1 MKLIFASRNEN
12 KFLEIGKIIPKKIQL
27 GNLNELNFYDEI
39 PENEETIEE
48 NATFK
53 AEFIHSKFGV
63 NVFADDTGLEVE
75 VLNGKPGVHSAR
87 FAGIECDSNK
97 NINKLLELL
106 ENKKNRKARFK
117 TIIVLIFKQQFYQF
131 EGIVNGEI
139 LFDRKGKNGFG
150 YDSIFKPKGF
160 DKSFAELSIDIKNKI
175 SHRAIAMS
183 KLIGFIKEIKS

>member
-12 KFLEIGKIIPKKIQL
+12 KFLEIEKIIPKKIQL

-39 PENEETIEE
+39 PENEETIEG

-183 KLIGFIKEIKS
+183 KLIDFIKEIKS

>member
-12 KFLEIGKIIPKKIQL
+12 KFLEIEKIIPKKIQL

-39 PENEETIEE
+39 PENEETIEG

-87 FAGIECDSNK
+87 FAGIECNSNK

-106 ENKKNRKARFK
+106 KNKKNRKARFK
-117 TIIVLIFKQQFYQF
+117 TIIVLIFKRQIYQF
-131 EGIVNGEI
+131 EGIINGEI
-139 LFDRKGKNGFG
+139 LYKRKGKNGFG
-150 YDSIFKPKGF
+150 YDSIFKPMGLN
-160 DKSFAELSIDIKNKI
+160 KSFAELSIEIKNKI

-183 KLIGFIKEIKS
+183 KLIDFIKEIKS

>member
-12 KFLEIGKIIPKKIQL
+12 KFLEIEKIIPKNIQL

-39 PENEETIEE
+39 TENEETIEG

-87 FAGIECDSNK
+87 FAGIERNSNK

-106 ENKKNRKARFK
+106 KNKKNRKARFK
-117 TIIVLIFKQQFYQF
+117 TIIVLIFKQQIYQF

-139 LFDRKGKNGFG
+139 LYKRKGKNGFG

-160 DKSFAELSIDIKNKI
+160 DKSFAELSIEIKNKI

-183 KLIGFIKEIKS
+183 KLIDFIKEIKS

>member
-12 KFLEIGKIIPKKIQL
+12 KFLEIEKIIPKKIQL

-39 PENEETIEE
+39 PENEETIEG

-131 EGIVNGEI
+131 EGTVNGEI

-175 SHRAIAMS
+175 SHLAIAMS
-183 KLIGFIKEIKS
+183 KLIDFIKEIKS

>member
-12 KFLEIGKIIPKKIQL
+12 KFLEIEKIIPKKIQL

-39 PENEETIEE
+39 PENEETIEG

-87 FAGIECDSNK
+87 FAGIECNSNK

-106 ENKKNRKARFK
+106 KNKKNRKARFK
-117 TIIVLIFKQQFYQF
+117 TIIVLIFKQQIYQF

-139 LFDRKGKNGFG
+139 LYKRKGKNGFG
-150 YDSIFKPKGF
+150 YDSIFKPMGLN
-160 DKSFAELSIDIKNKI
+160 KSFAELSIEIKNKI

-183 KLIGFIKEIKS
+183 KLIDFIKEIKS

>member
-39 PENEETIEE
+39 PENEETIEG

-87 FAGIECDSNK
+87 FVGIECDSNK

-131 EGIVNGEI
+131 EGTVNGEI

-183 KLIGFIKEIKS
+183 KLIDFIKEIKS

>member
-12 KFLEIGKIIPKKIQL
+12 KFLEIEKIIPKNIQL

-39 PENEETIEE
+39 TENEETIEG

-87 FAGIECDSNK
+87 FAGIECNYNK

-106 ENKKNRKARFK
+106 KNKKNRKARFK
-117 TIIVLIFKQQFYQF
+117 TIIVLIFKQQIYQF

-139 LFDRKGKNGFG
+139 LYKRKGKNGFG

-160 DKSFAELSIDIKNKI
+160 DKSFAELSIEIKNKI

-183 KLIGFIKEIKS
+183 KLIDFIKEIKS

>member
-12 KFLEIGKIIPKKIQL
+12 KFLEIEKIIPKNIQL

-39 PENEETIEE
+39 PENEETIEG

-183 KLIGFIKEIKS
+183 KLIDFIKEIKS

>member
-12 KFLEIGKIIPKKIQL
+12 KFLEIEKIIPKNIQL

-39 PENEETIEE
+39 PENEETIEG

-87 FAGIECDSNK
+87 FAGIECNSNK

-106 ENKKNRKARFK
+106 KNKKNRKARFK
-117 TIIVLIFKQQFYQF
+117 TIIVLIFKQQIYQF

-139 LFDRKGKNGFG
+139 LYKRKGKNGFG

-160 DKSFAELSIDIKNKI
+160 DKSFAELSIEIKNKI

-183 KLIGFIKEIKS
+183 KLIDFIKEIKS

>member
-12 KFLEIGKIIPKKIQL
+12 KFLEIEKIIPKNIQL

-39 PENEETIEE
+39 LENEETIEG

-87 FAGIECDSNK
+87 FAGIECNSNK

-106 ENKKNRKARFK
+106 KNKKNRKARFK
-117 TIIVLIFKQQFYQF
+117 TIIVLIFKQQIYQF

-139 LFDRKGKNGFG
+139 LYKRKGKNGFG
-150 YDSIFKPKGF
+150 YDSIFKPMGLN
-160 DKSFAELSIDIKNKI
+160 KSFAELSIEIKNKI

-183 KLIGFIKEIKS
+183 KLIDFIKEIKS

>member
-12 KFLEIGKIIPKKIQL
+12 KFLEIEKIIPKKIQL

-39 PENEETIEE
+39 TENEETIEG

-87 FAGIECDSNK
+87 FAGIECNSNK

-106 ENKKNRKARFK
+106 KNKKNRKARFK
-117 TIIVLIFKQQFYQF
+117 TIIVLIFKQQIYQF

-139 LFDRKGKNGFG
+139 LYKRKGKNGFG
-150 YDSIFKPKGF
+150 YDSIFKPMGLN
-160 DKSFAELSIDIKNKI
+160 KSFAELSIEIKNKI

-183 KLIGFIKEIKS
+183 KLIDFIKEIKS

>member
-12 KFLEIGKIIPKKIQL
+12 KFLEIEKIIPKNIQL

-39 PENEETIEE
+39 PENEETIEG

-131 EGIVNGEI
+131 EGTVNGEI

-183 KLIGFIKEIKS
+183 KLIDFIKEIKS

>member
-12 KFLEIGKIIPKKIQL
+12 KFLEIEKIIPKKIQL

-39 PENEETIEE
+39 PENEETIEG

-117 TIIVLIFKQQFYQF
+117 TIIVLIFKQQFYKF
-131 EGIVNGEI
+131 EGTVNGEI

-183 KLIGFIKEIKS
+183 KLIDFIKEIKS

>member
-12 KFLEIGKIIPKKIQL
+12 KFLEIEKIIPKKIQL

-39 PENEETIEE
+39 PENEETIEG

-87 FAGIECDSNK
+87 FAGIECNSNK

-106 ENKKNRKARFK
+106 KNKKNRKARFK
-117 TIIVLIFKQQFYQF
+117 TIIVLIFKRQIYQF

-139 LFDRKGKNGFG
+139 LYKRKGKNGFG
-150 YDSIFKPKGF
+150 YDSIFKPMGLN
-160 DKSFAELSIDIKNKI
+160 KSFAELSIEIKNKI

-183 KLIGFIKEIKS
+183 KLIDFIKEIKS

>member
-12 KFLEIGKIIPKKIQL
+12 KFLEIEKIIPKKIQL

-39 PENEETIEE
+39 PENEETIEG

-75 VLNGKPGVHSAR
+75 VLNGKPGIHSAR
-87 FAGIECDSNK
+87 FAGIECNSNK

-106 ENKKNRKARFK
+106 KNKKNRKARFK
-117 TIIVLIFKQQFYQF
+117 TIIVLIFKQQIYQF

-139 LFDRKGKNGFG
+139 LYKRKGKNGFG
-150 YDSIFKPKGF
+150 YDSIFKPMGLN
-160 DKSFAELSIDIKNKI
+160 KSFAELSIEIKNKI
-175 SHRAIAMS
+175 SHRAIAIS
-183 KLIGFIKEIKS
+183 KLIDFIKENKS

>member
-12 KFLEIGKIIPKKIQL
+12 KFLEIEKIIPKKIQL

-131 EGIVNGEI
+131 EGTVNGEI

-150 YDSIFKPKGF
+150 YDSIFKPNGF

-183 KLIGFIKEIKS
+183 KLIDFIKEIKS

>member
-12 KFLEIGKIIPKKIQL
+12 KFLEIEKIIPKKIQL

-39 PENEETIEE
+39 PENEETIEG

-75 VLNGKPGVHSAR
+75 VLNGKPGIHSAR

-131 EGIVNGEI
+131 EGTVNGEI

-183 KLIGFIKEIKS
+183 KLVDFIKEIKS

>member
-12 KFLEIGKIIPKKIQL
+12 KFLEIEKIIPKKIQL

-39 PENEETIEE
+39 PENEETIEG

-106 ENKKNRKARFK
+106 ENKKK
-117 TIIVLIFKQQFYQF
+117 
-131 EGIVNGEI
+131 
-139 LFDRKGKNGFG
+139 
-150 YDSIFKPKGF
+150 
-160 DKSFAELSIDIKNKI
+160 
-175 SHRAIAMS
+175 
-183 KLIGFIKEIKS
+183 

>member
-12 KFLEIGKIIPKKIQL
+12 KFLEIEKIIPKKIQL

-39 PENEETIEE
+39 PENEETIEG

-87 FAGIECDSNK
+87 FAGIECNSNK

-106 ENKKNRKARFK
+106 KNKKNRKARFK
-117 TIIVLIFKQQFYQF
+117 TIIVLIFKQQIYQF

-139 LFDRKGKNGFG
+139 LYKRKGKNGFG
-150 YDSIFKPKGF
+150 YDSIFKPIGLN
-160 DKSFAELSIDIKNKI
+160 KSFAELSIEIKNKI

-183 KLIGFIKEIKS
+183 KLIDFIKEIKS

>member
-12 KFLEIGKIIPKKIQL
+12 KFLEIEKIIPKKIQL

-39 PENEETIEE
+39 PENEETIEG
-48 NATFK
+48 NATIK

-131 EGIVNGEI
+131 EGTVNGEI

-183 KLIGFIKEIKS
+183 KLIDFIKEIKS

>member
-12 KFLEIGKIIPKKIQL
+12 KFLEIEKIIPKKIQL

-39 PENEETIEE
+39 PENEETIEG

-131 EGIVNGEI
+131 EGTVNGEI

-183 KLIGFIKEIKS
+183 KLIDFIKEIKS

>member
-12 KFLEIGKIIPKKIQL
+12 KFLEIEKIIPKNIQL

-39 PENEETIEE
+39 PENEETIEG

-53 AEFIHSKFGV
+53 AKFIHSKFGV

-87 FAGIECDSNK
+87 FAGIECNSNK

-106 ENKKNRKARFK
+106 KNKKNRKARFK
-117 TIIVLIFKQQFYQF
+117 TIIVLIFKQQIYQF

-139 LFDRKGKNGFG
+139 LYKRKGKNGFG
-150 YDSIFKPKGF
+150 YDSIFKPMGLN
-160 DKSFAELSIDIKNKI
+160 KSFAELSIEIKNKI

-183 KLIGFIKEIKS
+183 KLIDFIKEIKS

>member
-12 KFLEIGKIIPKKIQL
+12 KFLEIEKIIPKNIQL

-39 PENEETIEE
+39 TENEETIEG

-87 FAGIECDSNK
+87 FAGIECNSNK

-106 ENKKNRKARFK
+106 KNKKNRKARFK
-117 TIIVLIFKQQFYQF
+117 TIIVLIFKQQIYQF

-139 LFDRKGKNGFG
+139 LYKRKGKNGFG
-150 YDSIFKPKGF
+150 YYSIFKPKGF
-160 DKSFAELSIDIKNKI
+160 DKSFAELSIEIKNKI

-183 KLIGFIKEIKS
+183 KLIDFIKEIKS

>member
-12 KFLEIGKIIPKKIQL
+12 KFLEIEKIIPKKIQL

-39 PENEETIEE
+39 PENEETIEG

-75 VLNGKPGVHSAR
+75 VLNGKPGIHSAR
-87 FAGIECDSNK
+87 FAGIECNSNK

-106 ENKKNRKARFK
+106 KNKKNRKARFK
-117 TIIVLIFKQQFYQF
+117 TIIVLIFKQQIYQF

-139 LFDRKGKNGFG
+139 LYKRKGKNGFG
-150 YDSIFKPKGF
+150 YDSIFKPVGLN
-160 DKSFAELSIDIKNKI
+160 KSFAELSIEIKNKI

-183 KLIGFIKEIKS
+183 KLIDFMKEIKS

>member
-39 PENEETIEE
+39 PENEETIEG

-131 EGIVNGEI
+131 EGTVNGEI

-183 KLIGFIKEIKS
+183 KLIDFIKEIKS

>member
-12 KFLEIGKIIPKKIQL
+12 KFLEIEKIIPKKIQL

-39 PENEETIEE
+39 TENEETIEG

-131 EGIVNGEI
+131 EGTVNGEI

-150 YDSIFKPKGF
+150 YDSIFKPNGF

-183 KLIGFIKEIKS
+183 KLIDFIKEIKS

>member
-12 KFLEIGKIIPKKIQL
+12 KFLEIEKIIPKNIQL

-39 PENEETIEE
+39 TENEETIEG

-87 FAGIECDSNK
+87 FAGIECNSNK

-106 ENKKNRKARFK
+106 KNKKNRKARFK
-117 TIIVLIFKQQFYQF
+117 TIIVLIFKQQIYQF

-139 LFDRKGKNGFG
+139 LYKRKGKKWFW
-150 YDSIFKPKGF
+150 
-160 DKSFAELSIDIKNKI
+160 L
-175 SHRAIAMS
+175 
-183 KLIGFIKEIKS
+183 

>member
-12 KFLEIGKIIPKKIQL
+12 KFLEIEKIIPKNIQL

-39 PENEETIEE
+39 TENEETIEG

-87 FAGIECDSNK
+87 FAGIECNSNK

-106 ENKKNRKARFK
+106 KNKKNRKARFK
-117 TIIVLIFKQQFYQF
+117 TIIVLIFKQQIYQF

-139 LFDRKGKNGFG
+139 LYMRKGKNGFG

-160 DKSFAELSIDIKNKI
+160 DKSFAELSIEIKNKI

-183 KLIGFIKEIKS
+183 KLIDFIKEIKS

>member
-12 KFLEIGKIIPKKIQL
+12 KFLEIEKIIPKNIQL

-39 PENEETIEE
+39 TENEETIEG

-87 FAGIECDSNK
+87 FAGIECNSNK

-106 ENKKNRKARFK
+106 KNKKNRKARFK
-117 TIIVLIFKQQFYQF
+117 TIIVLIFKQQIYKF

-139 LFDRKGKNGFG
+139 LHKRKGKNGFG
-150 YDSIFKPKGF
+150 YDSIFKPMGLN
-160 DKSFAELSIDIKNKI
+160 KSFAELSIEIKNKI

-183 KLIGFIKEIKS
+183 KLIDFIKEIKS

>member
-12 KFLEIGKIIPKKIQL
+12 KFLEIEKIIPKNIQL

-39 PENEETIEE
+39 TENEETIEG

-87 FAGIECDSNK
+87 FAWIECNSNK

-106 ENKKNRKARFK
+106 KNKKNRKARFK
-117 TIIVLIFKQQFYQF
+117 TIIVLIFKQQIYQF

-139 LFDRKGKNGFG
+139 LYKRKGKNGFG

-160 DKSFAELSIDIKNKI
+160 DKSFAELSIEIKNKI

-183 KLIGFIKEIKS
+183 KLIDFIKEIKS

>member
-12 KFLEIGKIIPKKIQL
+12 KFLEIEKIIPKKIQL

-39 PENEETIEE
+39 PENEETIEG

-75 VLNGKPGVHSAR
+75 VLNGKPGIHSAR
-87 FAGIECDSNK
+87 FAGIECNSNK

-106 ENKKNRKARFK
+106 KNKKNRKARFK
-117 TIIVLIFKQQFYQF
+117 TIIVLIFKQQIYQF

-139 LFDRKGKNGFG
+139 LYKRKGKNGFG
-150 YDSIFKPKGF
+150 YDSIFKPMGLN
-160 DKSFAELSIDIKNKI
+160 KSFAELSIDIKNKI

-183 KLIGFIKEIKS
+183 KLVDFIKEIKS

>member
-12 KFLEIGKIIPKKIQL
+12 KFLEIEKIIPKNIQL
-27 GNLNELNFYDEI
+27 GNLNELNFYDDI
-39 PENEETIEE
+39 TENEETIEG

-87 FAGIECDSNK
+87 FAGIECNSNK

-106 ENKKNRKARFK
+106 KNKKNRKARFK
-117 TIIVLIFKQQFYQF
+117 TIIVLIFKQQIYQF

-139 LFDRKGKNGFG
+139 LYKRKGKNGFG

-160 DKSFAELSIDIKNKI
+160 DKSFAELSIEIKNKI

-183 KLIGFIKEIKS
+183 KLIDFIKEIKS

>member
-131 EGIVNGEI
+131 EGTVNGEI

-183 KLIGFIKEIKS
+183 KLIDFIKEIKS

>member
-12 KFLEIGKIIPKKIQL
+12 KFLEIEKIIPKKIQL

-39 PENEETIEE
+39 PENEETIEG

-117 TIIVLIFKQQFYQF
+117 TIIVLIFKQQIYQF

-139 LFDRKGKNGFG
+139 LYKRKGKNGFG
-150 YDSIFKPKGF
+150 YDSIFKPMGLN
-160 DKSFAELSIDIKNKI
+160 KSFAELSIEIKNKI

-183 KLIGFIKEIKS
+183 KLIDFIKEIKS

>member
-12 KFLEIGKIIPKKIQL
+12 KFLEIEKIIPKKIQL

-39 PENEETIEE
+39 PENEETIEG

-106 ENKKNRKARFK
+106 KNKKNRKARFK
-117 TIIVLIFKQQFYQF
+117 TIIVLIFKQQIYQF

-139 LFDRKGKNGFG
+139 LYKKKGKNGFG
-150 YDSIFKPKGF
+150 YDSIFKPMGLN
-160 DKSFAELSIDIKNKI
+160 KSFAELSIEIKNKI

-183 KLIGFIKEIKS
+183 KLIDFIKEIKS

>member
-12 KFLEIGKIIPKKIQL
+12 KFLEIEKIIPKNIQL

-160 DKSFAELSIDIKNKI
+160 DKSFAELSIEIKNKI

-183 KLIGFIKEIKS
+183 KLIDFIKEIKS

>member
-12 KFLEIGKIIPKKIQL
+12 KFLEIEKIIPKNIQL

-39 PENEETIEE
+39 PENEETIEG

-106 ENKKNRKARFK
+106 KNKKNRKARFK
-117 TIIVLIFKQQFYQF
+117 TIIVLIFKQQIYQF

-139 LFDRKGKNGFG
+139 LYKRKGKNGFG

-160 DKSFAELSIDIKNKI
+160 DKSFAELSIEIKNKI

-183 KLIGFIKEIKS
+183 KLIDFIKEIKS

>member
-12 KFLEIGKIIPKKIQL
+12 KFLEIQKIIPKKIQL

-39 PENEETIEE
+39 PENEETIEG

-75 VLNGKPGVHSAR
+75 VLNGKPGIHSAR
-87 FAGIECDSNK
+87 FAGIECNSNK

-106 ENKKNRKARFK
+106 KNKKNRKARFK
-117 TIIVLIFKQQFYQF
+117 TIIVLIFKQQIYQF

-139 LFDRKGKNGFG
+139 LYKRKGKNGFG
-150 YDSIFKPKGF
+150 YDSIFKPMGLN
-160 DKSFAELSIDIKNKI
+160 KSFAELSIEIKNKI

-183 KLIGFIKEIKS
+183 KLIDFIKEIKS

>member
-12 KFLEIGKIIPKKIQL
+12 KFLEIEKIIPKNIQL

-39 PENEETIEE
+39 PENEETIEG

-53 AEFIHSKFGV
+53 AKFIHSKFGV

-87 FAGIECDSNK
+87 FAGIECNSNK

-106 ENKKNRKARFK
+106 KNKKNRKARFK
-117 TIIVLIFKQQFYQF
+117 TIIVLIFKQQIYQF

-139 LFDRKGKNGFG
+139 LYKRKGKNGFG

-160 DKSFAELSIDIKNKI
+160 DKSFAELSIEIKNKI

-183 KLIGFIKEIKS
+183 KLIDFIKEIKS